1 MAGRRIPLIAV
12 LLSTAAA
19 LGLAGCD
26 GDGVGLGL
34 FSRRQAPPTAL
45 GSAQQR
51 RDPALSGDGRLL
63 ASIVESNGR
72 SMVLLQE
79 QPSGRVL
86 ALRHLRGHLPHRSPA
101 LSWNGRYLAVLLQ
114 QGHQTMAAIEDRL
127 TGQLLR
133 LPPPPGAR
141 VEQLSLAPDG
151 QTLALQ
157 LVQGGQQRVQLFDLS
172 TLLEPDRAPGLRS
185 SNALP

>member
-1 MAGRRIPLIAV
+1 
-12 LLSTAAA
+12 
-19 LGLAGCD
+19 
-26 GDGVGLGL
+26 
-34 FSRRQAPPTAL
+34 
-45 GSAQQR
+45 
-51 RDPALSGDGRLL
+51 L

-72 SMVLLQE
+72 SRVLLQE
-79 QPSGRVL
+79 QPSGRL
-86 ALRHLRGHLPHRSPA
+86 LPLRHLGGHLPHRSPA

-127 TGQLLR
+127 TGRLLR

-172 TLLEPDRAPGLRS
+172 TLLEPDRAAGLRS